1 MNRLLLSVCVVLVA
15 VSCNKN
21 KPVAK
26 KMEGEWKLYHL
37 LKDDGSE
44 WEKDAIVRFEYAEPD
59 GKTYASWTRH
69 NTGDTGDTV
78 EITGKYCIIEK
89 GLKVVLQT
97 NTQNGIETDTAKIE
111 DIDKKSMV
119 LRTKEGVNYFKK
131 IIPN

>member
-1 MNRLLLSVCVVLVA
+1 MNRLLLLVCVLLVA

-21 KPVAK
+21 KPVAR

-44 WEKDAIVRFEYAEPD
+44 WDKDATVRFDAAEPD
-59 GKTYASWTRH
+59 GKTFAGWTRR
-69 NTGDTGDTV
+69 NAGDTAD
-78 EITGKYCIIEK
+78 ITGQYCIIEK
-89 GLKVVLQT
+89 GLKVILQT
-97 NTQNGIETDTAKIE
+97 NTQNGIEIDTAKVE

-131 IIPN
+131 ID